1 MEVGVKPRTELR
13 QPVGLSVLI
22 HHPKV
27 GEPLRFGF
35 SMELPVRRCNKI
47 DWLSVSSG
55 RDRPSALGEPGHD
68 HFGNVMLD
76 VEHTELAGSGLK
88 LGHRVTINDDRAR
101 AVCS

>member
-1 MEVGVKPRTELR
+1 VEVGVKPRTELR

-22 HHPKV
+22 HPPKV

-55 RDRPSALGEPGHD
+55 RDRPSAPRG
-68 HFGNVMLD
+68 
-76 VEHTELAGSGLK
+76 AGSRSTTTVL
-88 LGHRVTINDDRAR
+88 VPCAR
-101 AVCS
+101 

>member
-22 HHPKV
+22 HPPKV

-47 DWLSVSSG
+47 DWLSLSSG
-55 RDRPSALGEPGHD
+55 RDRPNAPRG
-68 HFGNVMLD
+68 
-76 VEHTELAGSGLK
+76 AGSRSTTTVLVPCGRELS
-88 LGHRVTINDDRAR
+88 RP
-101 AVCS
+101 AVQR